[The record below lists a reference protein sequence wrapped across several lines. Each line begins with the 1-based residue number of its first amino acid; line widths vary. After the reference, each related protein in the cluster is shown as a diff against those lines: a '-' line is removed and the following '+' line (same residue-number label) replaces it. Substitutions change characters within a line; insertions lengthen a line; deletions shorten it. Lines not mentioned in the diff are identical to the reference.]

1 MGAAARDALAT
12 IQASITAKRDLRII
26 TAKRSNVTNS
36 SAFYKEKLQD
46 SEDASSI
53 DDVIIAI
60 TQSQG
65 KFQAGLIE
73 TNYGSAQP
81 AVLVTDD
88 RNMSVKANAKHVFA
102 ISGSVLKS
110 ILPQAPKTHGS
121 KMKGKMNPT
130 SKSEYHE
137 PSSKSEA
144 LFPEIDRRGEG

>member
-1 MGAAARDALAT
+1 MLS
-12 IQASITAKRDLRII
+12 QQFKPVSPPAKG
-26 TAKRSNVTNS
+26 SNVTNS
-36 SAFYKEKLQD
+36 SAFYKEKLQED

-53 DDVIIAI
+53 DVIIAI

-65 KFQAGLIE
+65 KFQAGFIE

-102 ISGSVLKS
+102 ISGSALKS

-121 KMKGKMNPT
+121 KMKGKMNPSSNT
-130 SKSEYHE
+130 MSHLASLKHSFPKSTCRRVLVSRDIK
-137 PSSKSEA
+137 SS
-144 LFPEIDRRGEG
+144 R